1 MAVWFN
7 ELETDPTENN
17 AFFLRYNIDFDSEP
31 EKERKI
37 YFYGLGT
44 SVDNIEWIWEY
55 SEFLLEEIPGLG
67 LSPNIHFAW
76 SVEGIYQA
84 MSKNQITI
92 SELNSGEIN
101 ADNYPGEI
109 PNPMG
114 ASGMYKVEKVE
125 IDFQGLEKIFND
137 NNGLWKLAFPPP
149 GYEHMGP
156 KPFKLEASQA

>member
-1 MAVWFN
+1 MPVWFN
-7 ELETDPTENN
+7 ELETDPTEHN
-17 AFFLRYNIDFDSEP
+17 AFFLRYNIDFHSEP

-55 SEFLLEEIPGLG
+55 SKFLLKEIPPIG
-67 LSPNIHFAW
+67 LSPNIHFVWA
-76 SVEGIYQA
+76 VEGIYQA

-109 PNPMG
+109 LNPMA
-114 ASGMYKVEKVE
+114 ASGMLKVEKIE

-149 GYEHMGP
+149 EYEHMGP
-156 KPFKLEASQA
+156 KPFKLEASKA